1 MNAGGWIIVIFMIIL
16 ILSYFYVSNPWSD
29 AKADTAGA
37 TAMVGGAYLL
47 RKFMKHKKS
56 HKKRK

>member
-29 AKADTAGA
+29 AKADTA
-37 TAMVGGAYLL
+37 AMVGGAYLL
-47 RKFMKHKKS
+47 RKYMKNKKS

>member
-29 AKADTAGA
+29 AKADTA
-37 TAMVGGAYLL
+37 AMVGGAYLL
-47 RKFMKHKKS
+47 RKNMKNKKS

>member
-16 ILSYFYVSNPWSD
+16 ILSYFYVTNPWSD
-29 AKADTAGA
+29 AKADT

>member
-29 AKADTAGA
+29 AKAETT